1 MATNLKEYVRLY
13 DDAFDAPFCNNVIE
27 QFHKS
32 ESTYLD
38 RDNRPT
44 FHELNIS
51 QRFMAKDPLW
61 DLPQRSISSIFQTVV
76 SKYVTTMDIGPDF
89 PERWGYEEFRL
100 KMYENNDYDQFKEHV
115 DVGDHASARRF
126 LVCFLYLNDVEEGGE
141 TEFLYQS
148 RRIKPKQGTM
158 VICPASFTHTHR
170 GNPPLTGDKYMIN
183 GWIEFDS

>member
-61 DLPQRSISSIFQTVV
+61 DLPQRSISSIFQGVV
-76 SKYVTTMDIGPDF
+76 SKYVTTMDVGPDF

-141 TEFLYQS
+141 TVFPKLKLA
-148 RRIKPKQGTM
+148 IKPKCGR
-158 VICPASFTHTHR
+158 ILLFPATWQYRHA
-170 GNPPLTGDKYMIN
+170 GLPPISGKKYIV
-183 GWIEFDS
+183 GSYLHYL